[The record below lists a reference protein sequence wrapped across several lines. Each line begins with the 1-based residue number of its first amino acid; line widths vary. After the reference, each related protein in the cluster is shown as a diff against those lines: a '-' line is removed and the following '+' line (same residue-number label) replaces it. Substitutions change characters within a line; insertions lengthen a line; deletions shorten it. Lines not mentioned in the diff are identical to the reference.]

1 MDAARL
7 FEIANLVALVGWLM
21 LALAPV
27 RRALLVNAARV
38 VGVGLAVTYTVLLA
52 GVLLTLGDAG
62 RELDFSSL
70 EGVTTAFAQP
80 EGVLVGWVHYLAF
93 DLWVGAWEVEDAE
106 RRGLPHWALLPCLF
120 FTLMFGPFGLLLYL
134 AISRSPLARR
144 VA

>member
-7 FEIANLVALVGWLM
+7 FEIANLIALVGWLM

-144 VA
+144 RA

>member
-1 MDAARL
+1 MDPARL
-7 FEIANLVALVGWLM
+7 FEIANLTALAGWLM
-21 LALAPV
+21 LAIAPL
-27 RRALLVNAARV
+27 RRTLLVNAARV

-52 GVLLTLGDAG
+52 GVLLTLGEGG

-70 EGVTTAFAQP
+70 EGVTRAFAQP

-144 VA
+144 RA

>member
-7 FEIANLVALVGWLM
+7 FEIANLIALAGWLM
-21 LALAPV
+21 LALAPL
-27 RRALLVNAARV
+27 RRTLLVNGARV
-38 VGVGLAVTYTVLLA
+38 VGVALALTYTVLLA
-52 GVLLTLGDAG
+52 GVLLTLGEAG

-70 EGVTTAFAQP
+70 EGVARAFAQP

-134 AISRSPLARR
+134 AVSRSPLAKSR
-144 VA
+144 